1 MTSAHA
7 TSAHV
12 FPETIP
18 GVLPGALRGMATKVL
33 HYFMVAVA
41 FVFVSMLVTGI
52 HP

>member
-1 MTSAHA
+1 MTSARA

-18 GVLPGALRGMATKVL
+18 GVLPGRFRGMATKVI
-33 HYFMVAVA
+33 YYSMVATV
-41 FVFVSMLVTGI
+41 FVFVSILLTGI